1 MSKFLTVFCGLLLF
15 ASSLY
20 AQDNKVYIGENDT
33 IRYSYTPLQTDSI
46 PASQPS
52 DTLAAAPKK
61 KSFWRRLID
70 YFGESST
77 DKTFEKK
84 IDFTFI
90 GGPSY
95 SKDTQFSLAVMAAGL
110 YRLDRTDSLTPPSDI
125 TAFIT
130 GGTTGFYMVGINGN
144 NIFSHNRHRISYKLS
159 FYSQPT
165 DYWGIGY
172 SAGANNPKG
181 SYVEK
186 RYDVDVRYLYQVVPN
201 MFIGAS
207 VNFRNSRGI
216 KFTRPEYI
224 EGQNPENT
232 TTGIGAIVEYDTRD
246 FIPNPYKGLYLSLKG
261 TWRPD
266 FLGSNAKSLWQ
277 AIFTANSYHRVWKGG
292 IVATELYG
300 EFNASGTPWLMKA
313 RLGGSKRMRGY
324 YEGQYNDN
332 DMITLQVELRHPV
345 SGDHAVVHRLGLE
358 PPAVIGDELL
368 PAHGPQQPELPGQ
381 AVKLPD
387 QLDAQ
392 GHHVG
397 KRLVSV
403 VDHVPGQ
410 LAPRL
415 LQGGDGRGQ
424 RHHRLAQFGH
434 LVIQPAQNTM
444 QAVER

>member
-144 NIFSHNRHRISYKLS
+144 NIFSHNRHRIS
-159 FYSQPT
+159 
-165 DYWGIGY
+165 
-172 SAGANNPKG
+172 
-181 SYVEK
+181 
-186 RYDVDVRYLYQVVPN
+186 
-201 MFIGAS
+201 
-207 VNFRNSRGI
+207 
-216 KFTRPEYI
+216 
-224 EGQNPENT
+224 
-232 TTGIGAIVEYDTRD
+232 
-246 FIPNPYKGLYLSLKG
+246 
-261 TWRPD
+261 
-266 FLGSNAKSLWQ
+266 
-277 AIFTANSYHRVWKGG
+277 
-292 IVATELYG
+292 
-300 EFNASGTPWLMKA
+300 
-313 RLGGSKRMRGY
+313 
-324 YEGQYNDN
+324 
-332 DMITLQVELRHPV
+332 
-345 SGDHAVVHRLGLE
+345 
-358 PPAVIGDELL
+358 
-368 PAHGPQQPELPGQ
+368 
-381 AVKLPD
+381 
-387 QLDAQ
+387 
-392 GHHVG
+392 
-397 KRLVSV
+397 
-403 VDHVPGQ
+403 
-410 LAPRL
+410 
-415 LQGGDGRGQ
+415 
-424 RHHRLAQFGH
+424 
-434 LVIQPAQNTM
+434 
-444 QAVER
+444 

>member
-15 ASSLY
+15 ASPLY

-277 AIFTANSYHRVWKGG
+277 AIFTAPGWFEAY
-292 IVATELYG
+292 
-300 EFNASGTPWLMKA
+300 A
-313 RLGGSKRMRGY
+313 RLLRRTIQRQRYDYPPGRTPAEYLATYRLCRM
-324 YEGQYNDN
+324 
-332 DMITLQVELRHPV
+332 
-345 SGDHAVVHRLGLE
+345 
-358 PPAVIGDELL
+358 
-368 PAHGPQQPELPGQ
+368 
-381 AVKLPD
+381 
-387 QLDAQ
+387 
-392 GHHVG
+392 
-397 KRLVSV
+397 
-403 VDHVPGQ
+403 
-410 LAPRL
+410 
-415 LQGGDGRGQ
+415 GRCG
-424 RHHRLAQFGH
+424 
-434 LVIQPAQNTM
+434 
-444 QAVER
+444 

>member
-207 VNFRNSRGI
+207 VNFRNSRG
-216 KFTRPEYI
+216 K
-224 EGQNPENT
+224 
-232 TTGIGAIVEYDTRD
+232 
-246 FIPNPYKGLYLSLKG
+246 K
-261 TWRPD
+261 
-266 FLGSNAKSLWQ
+266 
-277 AIFTANSYHRVWKGG
+277 
-292 IVATELYG
+292 
-300 EFNASGTPWLMKA
+300 
-313 RLGGSKRMRGY
+313 
-324 YEGQYNDN
+324 
-332 DMITLQVELRHPV
+332 
-345 SGDHAVVHRLGLE
+345 
-358 PPAVIGDELL
+358 
-368 PAHGPQQPELPGQ
+368 
-381 AVKLPD
+381 
-387 QLDAQ
+387 
-392 GHHVG
+392 
-397 KRLVSV
+397 
-403 VDHVPGQ
+403 
-410 LAPRL
+410 
-415 LQGGDGRGQ
+415 
-424 RHHRLAQFGH
+424 
-434 LVIQPAQNTM
+434 
-444 QAVER
+444 

>member
-144 NIFSHNRHRISYKLS
+144 NIFSH
-159 FYSQPT
+159 
-165 DYWGIGY
+165 
-172 SAGANNPKG
+172 
-181 SYVEK
+181 
-186 RYDVDVRYLYQVVPN
+186 
-201 MFIGAS
+201 
-207 VNFRNSRGI
+207 SRGI

-292 IVATELYG
+292 IAATELCG
-300 EFNASGTPWLMKA
+300 EVNASGTPWLMKA

-324 YEGQYNDN
+324 YEGIQRQRYDYPPGR
-332 DMITLQVELRHPV
+332 TPAEYL
-345 SGDHAVVHRLGLE
+345 ATYRLC
-358 PPAVIGDELL
+358 
-368 PAHGPQQPELPGQ
+368 
-381 AVKLPD
+381 
-387 QLDAQ
+387 
-392 GHHVG
+392 
-397 KRLVSV
+397 RM
-403 VDHVPGQ
+403 
-410 LAPRL
+410 
-415 LQGGDGRGQ
+415 GRCG
-424 RHHRLAQFGH
+424 
-434 LVIQPAQNTM
+434 
-444 QAVER
+444 

>member
-224 EGQNPENT
+224 EGQT
-232 TTGIGAIVEYDTRD
+232 RRTRLRASVRSWSTIQGISFQIPTRD
-246 FIPNPYKGLYLSLKG
+246 FI
-261 TWRPD
+261 
-266 FLGSNAKSLWQ
+266 
-277 AIFTANSYHRVWKGG
+277 
-292 IVATELYG
+292 
-300 EFNASGTPWLMKA
+300 
-313 RLGGSKRMRGY
+313 
-324 YEGQYNDN
+324 
-332 DMITLQVELRHPV
+332 
-345 SGDHAVVHRLGLE
+345 
-358 PPAVIGDELL
+358 
-368 PAHGPQQPELPGQ
+368 
-381 AVKLPD
+381 
-387 QLDAQ
+387 
-392 GHHVG
+392 
-397 KRLVSV
+397 
-403 VDHVPGQ
+403 
-410 LAPRL
+410 
-415 LQGGDGRGQ
+415 
-424 RHHRLAQFGH
+424 
-434 LVIQPAQNTM
+434 
-444 QAVER
+444 

>member
-1 MSKFLTVFCGLLLF
+1 
-15 ASSLY
+15 
-20 AQDNKVYIGENDT
+20 
-33 IRYSYTPLQTDSI
+33 
-46 PASQPS
+46 
-52 DTLAAAPKK
+52 
-61 KSFWRRLID
+61 
-70 YFGESST
+70 
-77 DKTFEKK
+77 
-84 IDFTFI
+84 
-90 GGPSY
+90 
-95 SKDTQFSLAVMAAGL
+95 
-110 YRLDRTDSLTPPSDI
+110 
-125 TAFIT
+125 
-130 GGTTGFYMVGINGN
+130 MVGINGN

-313 RLGGSKRMRGY
+313 RL
-324 YEGQYNDN
+324 
-332 DMITLQVELRHPV
+332 VELRQNIWRRIGCVVWGGAGNVFPSFEKFKWGYTLPNYGIGLRWEFKKRINIRVDYGFGKHT
-345 SGDHAVVHRLGLE
+345 SGFLFNINEA
-358 PPAVIGDELL
+358 
-368 PAHGPQQPELPGQ
+368 
-381 AVKLPD
+381 
-387 QLDAQ
+387 
-392 GHHVG
+392 
-397 KRLVSV
+397 
-403 VDHVPGQ
+403 
-410 LAPRL
+410 
-415 LQGGDGRGQ
+415 
-424 RHHRLAQFGH
+424 F
-434 LVIQPAQNTM
+434 
-444 QAVER
+444 

>member
-186 RYDVDVRYLYQVVPN
+186 TLRCGRKIPLSGRTQYVHRRLCQFPQQPGHQVHPAGIYRGPKPGEHDYGHRCDRGVRYKGFHSKSLQGTL
-201 MFIGAS
+201 FKS
-207 VNFRNSRGI
+207 
-216 KFTRPEYI
+216 
-224 EGQNPENT
+224 EGNLAA
-232 TTGIGAIVEYDTRD
+232 G
-246 FIPNPYKGLYLSLKG
+246 
-261 TWRPD
+261 

-324 YEGQYNDN
+324 YEGQYNDTY
-332 DMITLQVELRHPV
+332 DYPPGRTSGRI
-345 SGDHAVVHRLGLE
+345 SGDVSAVSYG
-358 PPAVIGDELL
+358 AVR
-368 PAHGPQQPELPGQ
+368 
-381 AVKLPD
+381 VTYF
-387 QLDAQ
+387 
-392 GHHVG
+392 
-397 KRLVSV
+397 
-403 VDHVPGQ
+403 
-410 LAPRL
+410 PRSKSSN
-415 LQGGDGRGQ
+415 GGTPSPTT
-424 RHHRLAQFGH
+424 A
-434 LVIQPAQNTM
+434 
-444 QAVER
+444 

>member
-70 YFGESST
+70 YFRESST

-332 DMITLQVELRHPV
+332 DMITLQVELRQNIWRRIGCVVWGGAGNVFPSFEKFKWGYTLPNYGIGLRWEFKKRINIRVDYGFGKHT
-345 SGDHAVVHRLGLE
+345 SGFLFNINEA
-358 PPAVIGDELL
+358 
-368 PAHGPQQPELPGQ
+368 
-381 AVKLPD
+381 
-387 QLDAQ
+387 
-392 GHHVG
+392 
-397 KRLVSV
+397 
-403 VDHVPGQ
+403 
-410 LAPRL
+410 
-415 LQGGDGRGQ
+415 
-424 RHHRLAQFGH
+424 F
-434 LVIQPAQNTM
+434 
-444 QAVER
+444 

>member
-1 MSKFLTVFCGLLLF
+1 
-15 ASSLY
+15 
-20 AQDNKVYIGENDT
+20 
-33 IRYSYTPLQTDSI
+33 
-46 PASQPS
+46 
-52 DTLAAAPKK
+52 
-61 KSFWRRLID
+61 
-70 YFGESST
+70 
-77 DKTFEKK
+77 
-84 IDFTFI
+84 
-90 GGPSY
+90 
-95 SKDTQFSLAVMAAGL
+95 MAAGL

-332 DMITLQVELRHPV
+332 DMITLQVELRQNIWRRI
-345 SGDHAVVHRLGLE
+345 GCVVW
-358 PPAVIGDELL
+358 
-368 PAHGPQQPELPGQ
+368 
-381 AVKLPD
+381 
-387 QLDAQ
+387 
-392 GHHVG
+392 
-397 KRLVSV
+397 
-403 VDHVPGQ
+403 
-410 LAPRL
+410 
-415 LQGGDGRGQ
+415 GGAGNVFPSFEKFKWGYTSPTT
-424 RHHRLAQFGH
+424 A
-434 LVIQPAQNTM
+434 
-444 QAVER
+444 